1 MFARFQFHSTII
13 FSKQI
18 PGLEMKIYSKLDLNS
33 YSLSLTY
40 DDISLIPLEISQVK
54 TRNEI
59 ITKSSFIGE
68 ELAVPVISSPM
79 DTVTGLEMAKE
90 LTNLG
95 SIGILNRFNSSLTE
109 IISDKKSLEGIKA
122 VSISLTADD
131 KLIGQLAEK
140 NLIIC
145 IDTANANN
153 AFVLQ
158 KCEEL
163 KTKYKVKVIV
173 GNIAHGSTLKQLADA
188 GADAVRI
195 GIGGG
200 SVCTTSVQTGI
211 GIGQVSS
218 LLDVYSAKVENKLD
232 IALIAD
238 GGIKSPGDV
247 AKALACGADVVM
259 LGRMLAGTKETPGE
273 VIKYNDQ
280 LWKKYRGSASFGVK
294 MKNEFIEG
302 EETLVPYKGAV
313 KNVING
319 ISDGLRSAMSY
330 LNCNSL
336 GDLQRINSFALLSTS
351 SYLERLPR
359 K

>member
-1 MFARFQFHSTII
+1 MFARFQFHITITI
-13 FSKQI
+13 GKQI
-18 PGLEMKIYSKLDLNS
+18 AGLEMKIYSKHDLNN
-33 YSLSLTY
+33 YPLSLTY
-40 DDISLIPLEISQVK
+40 DDISLIPLEISKVK

-68 ELAVPVISSPM
+68 ELSVPVISSPM

-90 LTNLG
+90 LTSLG

-122 VSISLTADD
+122 VSISLTAED

-247 AKALACGADVVM
+247 AKALACGADIVM

-336 GDLQRINSFALLSTS
+336 SDLQKINSFALLSTS